1 MKNPFG
7 MRSDMTVIGIILS
20 AGIGSRMNID
30 TPKQYLHI
38 NGVEL
43 LSYSVDAFRSSTLI
57 DSIVVVVDSE
67 ESAAHV
73 QDTYD
78 VDVTLGGSTRNESF
92 LNALDYISEHFPECT
107 KVVVN
112 EAARPLITS
121 KIIDDF
127 VRLLDSNSVVYCIK
141 DITDSLETNDG
152 HFVDRRNFK
161 LVMSPEGYDFRVI
174 RNYFSSDSE
183 TTFPGH
189 TVPDGYS
196 KHGYREYPNNIKV
209 TYMTDI
215 VLVSELLKARG
226 HVD

>member
-92 LNALDYISEHFPECT
+92 LNALDYISEHFPECA

-152 HFVDRRNFK
+152 HFVDRRDFK